1 MKLRNLVGTAVAI
14 ALSFGFAGTA
24 EAQSFEGTISFK
36 KSVGPITAN
45 YTYHVKGDKVRIE
58 EIDEDGNVQGIML
71 VNTSEN
77 EVLALSPERKMFI
90 EVPNKRPNRKT
101 DLSIEETKNT
111 KNILGLE
118 CKEWKVISAEDNREI
133 SYWLADN
140 NFDFFV
146 PMLKTLNRKD
156 KLAVFFLKLPNQ
168 TGAFPL
174 LGVESQ
180 EDGTELTKLEV
191 KEVNESVLSDELFAI
206 PNGYT
211 KFEREA
217 RN

>member
-14 ALSFGFAGTA
+14 ALCFGFAATA
-24 EAQSFEGTISFK
+24 NAQSFEGTISFK

-90 EVPNKRPNRKT
+90 EVPNKRPSRKT
-101 DLSIEETKNT
+101 DLSIEETSNEK
-111 KNILGLE
+111 KILGLD

-133 SYWLADN
+133 SYWLANN

-191 KEVNESVLSDELFAI
+191 KEVNESKLSDDLFAI

>member
-1 MKLRNLVGTAVAI
+1 MKLRNLIGIVVVF
-14 ALSFGFAGTA
+14 ALCFGTA
-24 EAQSFEGTISFK
+24 EAQSFEGSISFK

-58 EIDEDGNVQGIML
+58 EIDEEGNVQGIML
-71 VNTSEN
+71 VNTAQN

-101 DLSIEETKNT
+101 ELSIEETKNT
-111 KNILGLE
+111 TKILGME

-133 SYWLADN
+133 SYWLAHK

-156 KLAVFFLKLPNQ
+156 KLAVFFLKLPAQN
-168 TGAFPL
+168 GAFPL
-174 LGVESQ
+174 LGVERQ
-180 EDGTELTKLEV
+180 DDGTELTKLEV
-191 KEVNESVLSDELFAI
+191 KEVKEVELSDDLFTI
-206 PNGYT
+206 PSGYT

>member
-1 MKLRNLVGTAVAI
+1 MKVLNLICLIAVMGLG
-14 ALSFGFAGTA
+14 LSVAQ
-24 EAQSFEGTISFK
+24 AQSFEGSISFK

-71 VNTSEN
+71 VNTTEN
-77 EVLALSPERKMFI
+77 QVLALSPERKMYI
-90 EVPNKRPNRKT
+90 QVPNKRPSRKT
-101 DLSIEETKNT
+101 EIKIEETTNE
-111 KNILGLE
+111 KNIMGFD
-118 CKEWKVISAEDNREI
+118 CSEWKVVSEEDNREV
-133 SYWLADN
+133 SYWLADEE
-140 NFDFFV
+140 FDFFV

-168 TGAFPL
+168 NGAFPM
-174 LGVESQ
+174 LGVETQ
-180 EDGTELTKLEV
+180 DDGTELTKLEV
-191 KEVNESVLSDELFAI
+191 VKVDKSAMDDKIFNI
-206 PNGYT
+206 PDGYS

>member
-1 MKLRNLVGTAVAI
+1 MCLTVVFTFV
-14 ALSFGFAGTA
+14 FGFAQ
-24 EAQSFEGTISFK
+24 AQTFEGTISFK

-58 EIDEDGNVQGIML
+58 EIDEQGNVQGIML
-71 VNTSEN
+71 VNTTEN

-101 DLSIEETKNT
+101 DLTIDETTNEK
-111 KNILGLE
+111 KILGYT
-118 CKEWKVISAEDNREI
+118 CKEWRVISAEDNREI
-133 SYWLADN
+133 SYWLADK

-156 KLAVFFLKLPNQ
+156 KLAVFFLKLPNN

-174 LGVESQ
+174 LGMETQ
-180 EDGTELTKLEV
+180 DDGTELTKLEV
-191 KEVNESVLSDELFAI
+191 TKVEETSLKDDLFSI
-206 PNGYT
+206 PAGYT

>member
-1 MKLRNLVGTAVAI
+1 MKVLNLICLAVVMTVG
-14 ALSFGFAGTA
+14 LGFAQ
-24 EAQSFEGTISFK
+24 AQSFEGSISFK

-71 VNTSEN
+71 VNTTEN
-77 EVLALSPERKMFI
+77 QVLALSPERKMYI
-90 EVPNKRPNRKT
+90 QVPNKRPSRKT
-101 DLSIEETKNT
+101 EIKIEETDNE
-111 KNILGLE
+111 KNIMGFD
-118 CKEWKVISAEDNREI
+118 CSEWRVVSEEDNREV
-133 SYWLADN
+133 SYWLADQE
-140 NFDFFV
+140 FDFFV

-168 TGAFPL
+168 NGAFPM
-174 LGVESQ
+174 LGVETQ
-180 EDGTELTKLEV
+180 DDGTELTKLEV
-191 KEVNESVLSDELFAI
+191 IDVNKSPMEDKIFSI
-206 PNGYT
+206 PDGYS

>member
-14 ALSFGFAGTA
+14 VLCFGFAGTVN
-24 EAQSFEGTISFK
+24 AQSFEGTISFK

-45 YTYHVKGDKVRIE
+45 YTYYVKGDKVRIE

-111 KNILGLE
+111 KKILGME

-133 SYWLADN
+133 SYWLANN
-140 NFDFFV
+140 NFEFFV

-168 TGAFPL
+168 SGAFPM

-191 KEVNESVLSDELFAI
+191 KEVDETTLSNDLFTI
-206 PNGYT
+206 PSGYT